1 MDEMD
6 NIIRDRVNDILRQRM
21 ALGLG
26 GAMKKKRSGSKSAKK
41 RSGSKMSKKRSG
53 SKMSK
58 KRSGSKT
65 LKRKSSSKRKPCKS
79 KKYSRVKTYKR
90 HCKGSKSSKKACPV
104 KGYRRCKAAG
114 EGYMDDMDDMD
125 VYYGR
130 GVMVGGK
137 GKSKKSKK
145 AARNSPWIQHV
156 KDYAYQRGLTYR
168 DAMCKAGPSYRKMYG
183 LRKKKYVGRCSFVN
197 KKENYDRYLK
207 RGLNLRR

>member
-6 NIIRDRVNDILRQRM
+6 NIIRDRVNQILRQRI

-41 RSGSKMSKKRSG
+41 KSGSKMSKKKSG

-65 LKRKSSSKRKPCKS
+65 LKRKPCKS
-79 KKYSRVKTYKR
+79 GKYRRVKTYKR

-114 EGYMDDMDDMD
+114 EGYEDDMDD
-125 VYYGR
+125 YYGR
-130 GVMVGGK
+130 GVMVGGLRLRK
-137 GKSKKSKK
+137 ECRRKSPASKR
-145 AARNSPWIQHV
+145 AARTNPWLQFLAKYRRAHGKTSGSPQ
-156 KDYAYQRGLTYR
+156 QLMR
-168 DAMCKAGPSYRKMYG
+168 DAADCYR
-183 LRKKKYVGRCSFVN
+183 RKRCYDTYEKY
-197 KKENYDRYLK
+197 
-207 RGLNLRR
+207 